1 MDKFYLVKTLEF
13 TDSIETTLTEYDNG
27 VNINIAY
34 HEAMSEAIGADNLK
48 AVRVSIL
55 TANHAMIAH
64 DEWSAD
70 TDYSGMAAMPAM
82 SY

>member
-1 MDKFYLVKTLEF
+1 MDKFYLMQTLEF
-13 TDSIETTLTEYDNG
+13 TDHTDTTLTEYDNG

-34 HEAMSEAIGADNLK
+34 HNAMSEAIGADGLK
-48 AVRVSIL
+48 AIRVSIL
-55 TANHAMIAH
+55 TATHAMIAH

-70 TDYSGMAAMPAM
+70 IDYSGMATMPAM